1 MMVLNWKE
9 RKRMTGERIS
19 CFFFIAFFFFNLSY
33 ASEGNKEELFTK
45 MRIQSIQVH
54 PKAPDFRLEDLE
66 GKKIGLKD
74 FKGKVVFLNFWATW
88 CNPCKEEMISIE
100 RLHQKF
106 KGKDSIFLTISV
118 DFEGR
123 KPVKEFID
131 KKNYTFIVLLDPKY
145 EVLDLYKVQRIPTT
159 FIIDK
164 TGKILGQA
172 TGPRNW
178 DSPEAILLLN
188 SLIGN

>member
-1 MMVLNWKE
+1 MT
-9 RKRMTGERIS
+9 RKKIS
-19 CFFFIAFFFFNLSY
+19 CFFFIVLFFFNLSF
-33 ASEGNKEELFTK
+33 ASERSDEELFVK
-45 MRIQSIQVH
+45 MRIQSIQTH
-54 PKAPDFRLEDLE
+54 QKAPDFRLEDLE
-66 GKKIGLKD
+66 GKKMGLKD

-106 KGKDSIFLTISV
+106 KEKDFIFLTISV

-123 KPVKEFID
+123 KPVKEFIN

-145 EVLDLYKVQRIPTT
+145 EILDLYKVQRIPTT

-164 TGKILGQA
+164 TGKIMGQA

-188 SLIGN
+188 SLIEN

>member
-1 MMVLNWKE
+1 MVLNWKE
-9 RKRMTGERIS
+9 RKRMTRKKIS
-19 CFFFIAFFFFNLSY
+19 CFFFIVLFFFNLSF
-33 ASEGNKEELFTK
+33 ASERSDEELFVK
-45 MRIQSIQVH
+45 MRIQSIQTH
-54 PKAPDFRLEDLE
+54 QKAPDFRLEDLE
-66 GKKIGLKD
+66 GKKMGLKD

-106 KGKDSIFLTISV
+106 KEKDFIFLTISV

-123 KPVKEFID
+123 KPVKEFIN

-145 EVLDLYKVQRIPTT
+145 EILDLYKVQRIPTT

-164 TGKILGQA
+164 TGKIMGQA

-188 SLIGN
+188 SLIEN

>member
-1 MMVLNWKE
+1 MVLNWKE
-9 RKRMTGERIS
+9 RKRVNRKKIS
-19 CFFFIAFFFFNLSY
+19 YFFFIVLFFFNLSF
-33 ASEGNKEELFTK
+33 ASEGSKEELFVK
-45 MRIQSIQVH
+45 MKIQSIQT
-54 PKAPDFRLEDLE
+54 PQKAPDFRLEDLE

-106 KGKDSIFLTISV
+106 KEKDFVFLTISV

-123 KPVKEFID
+123 KPVKEFIN

-145 EVLDLYKVQRIPTT
+145 EILDLYKVQRIPTT

-164 TGKILGQA
+164 TGKIMGQA
-172 TGPRNW
+172 TGPRDWN
-178 DSPEAILLLN
+178 SPETVLLLD
-188 SLIGN
+188 SLIDN